1 MIFSNKS
8 IILREQFPIID
19 RVTVYIHTYTGITY
33 IGHVYNLKKKKIYAN
48 NVFTLAVN
56 DLHEQVYH
64 GQYSRIHAV
73 IDDKLH
79 CK

>member
-1 MIFSNKS
+1 MF
-8 IILREQFPIID
+8 
-19 RVTVYIHTYTGITY
+19 TT
-33 IGHVYNLKKKKIYAN
+33 LKKKKIYAY
-48 NVFTLAVN
+48 VFTYAVN

>member
-1 MIFSNKS
+1 MF
-8 IILREQFPIID
+8 
-19 RVTVYIHTYTGITY
+19 TTGF
-33 IGHVYNLKKKKIYAN
+33 KKIYAN
-48 NVFTLAVN
+48 NVFTYAVN
-56 DLHEQVYH
+56 DLHEQCNDH